1 LSLAAKM
8 QTLDFRRRDGVQ
20 DAALLKIIE
29 RELELRC
36 LYCVG
41 DEAGPLACEVSLG
54 VSSRKSLGGAIET
67 AQRWRSEKLIV
78 HFQHVIRGEGALLR
92 LKAGLENHWRPG
104 WRRGS
109 WWEKDGKAAALEVV
123 AFAADERVPLL
134 TDAEAD
140 ELEKLK
146 LQEVF
151 NRIAGV

>member
-1 LSLAAKM
+1 MSLAAKM
-8 QTLDFRRRDGVQ
+8 QTLDFRRRESSQ
-20 DAALLKIIE
+20 DAALLKIVE
-29 RELELRC
+29 RELEFRV
-36 LYCVG
+36 LYCIG
-41 DEAGPLACEVSLG
+41 DESGEQSHLVSLG
-54 VSSRKSLGGAIET
+54 VSGRKNLAGSFET
-67 AQRWRSEKLIV
+67 AQRWRSEKLTV

-92 LKAGLENHWRPG
+92 LKAGLENSWRQS

-123 AFAADERVPLL
+123 VCAADERVPLL

-140 ELEKLK
+140 ELEVKK

>member
-1 LSLAAKM
+1 M
-8 QTLDFRRRDGVQ
+8 QTLDFRRRESPQ
-20 DAALLKIIE
+20 DAALTRIVE

-41 DEAGPLACEVSLG
+41 DEAGPLAGEVSLG
-54 VSSRKSLGGAIET
+54 VSSRKALAGALET
-67 AQRWRSEKLIV
+67 AQRWRSEKLTI

-92 LKAGLENHWRPG
+92 LKAGLENNWHPG
-104 WRRGS
+104 WKRGS

-123 AFAADERVPLL
+123 ACAADERVPLL

-140 ELEKLK
+140 ELERKK